1 VRKHALTVCG
11 ITQLIAWMWWRKDFP
26 LAVMFG
32 RAYHTR
38 SLHILNQPGGA
49 VITDPQLPLYAG
61 DRGSP

>member
-1 VRKHALTVCG
+1 M
-11 ITQLIAWMWWRKDFP
+11 QSIAWRWWRKDFP

-38 SLHILNQPGGA
+38 SLHILNQTGGA